1 MPRANAMVPP
11 DAIRIEDEV
20 WQEAF
25 TRREPARPSRE
36 RKLRAIEPDPSD
48 WLMETTGKT
57 RDEAA
62 SWSVPRRATRDG
74 AATRES
80 AASTH
85 GRTTEEPASVSVLS
99 EPAASSAVAEPGLG
113 TAVAEPPLV
122 PAPIMLRPPAPAGP
136 AARAEPLPA
145 RRTVKIQGRGAERNL
160 PLTYDSRR
168 RPPQRAYERTG
179 FRPDRVAMW
188 AVMLGFVL
196 VLIAIISAHG

>member
-36 RKLRAIEPDPSD
+36 RKLRAIERDPSD
-48 WLMETTGKT
+48 WLTETTDKT
-57 RDEAA
+57 LDEAA

-80 AASTH
+80 AASAH
-85 GRTTEEPASVSVLS
+85 GRTEGPASVSVPS
-99 EPAASSAVAEPGLG
+99 EPAASSAVAEPELG

-122 PAPIMLRPPAPAGP
+122 PAPIMLRQPAPAGP

-168 RPPQRAYERTG
+168 RPPRRAYERTG